1 MFIYVASSHVDASF
15 KVLLNRDMNMEFMP
29 FMLTNLQNVVEI
41 FCQILLDDNAAH
53 KNDNKI
59 CSVTLI
65 VH

>member
-29 FMLTNLQNVVEI
+29 FMLTNLQNAVEI

-53 KNDNKI
+53 KNANKI